1 MAVKPLSL
9 YERQKEYYEDI
20 TRIYLPRRT
29 HVVLRADGVSFSKFT
44 RGLDKPFSNEFISDM
59 NQAAIALCEKAQNV
73 KFAFV
78 QSDEISLVMSDYDTL
93 NTSAWF
99 GNELRKLCSVSAGIV
114 TAAFAQQMAARNSSK
129 EFPFFDCRAWT
140 IPSQDEV
147 LNYFL
152 SRQSDCTRNSLSS
165 VAQVLYSHKELEG
178 KGFKDLN
185 EMVYQKREELRE
197 IMKGNFTLPVELH
210 DKEDLNWNDIPAGMK
225 RGRLIYRETYM
236 APAVSGQEDVMRS
249 RWVVTEAPI
258 FSTPEAR
265 EFLMSFFNQSVEE

>member
-1 MAVKPLSL
+1 MSKPLSL
-9 YERQKEYYEDI
+9 SDRQRVYYEDI
-20 TRIYLPRRT
+20 TRIYLPRRS
-29 HVVLRADGVSFSKFT
+29 HVILRADGVSFSKFT
-44 RGLDKPFSNEFISDM
+44 KSLDKPFSNEFIDDM
-59 NQAAIALCEKAQNV
+59 NQSAIALCEKAQNV

-93 NTSAWF
+93 TTSAWF
-99 GNELRKLCSVSAGIV
+99 DNDLRKLCSVSAGIV
-114 TAAFAQQMAARNSSK
+114 TAKFAQQMARRNSSK

-165 VAQVLYSHKELEG
+165 VAQVLYTHRELEG
-178 KGFKDLN
+178 KGFNDLN
-185 EMVYQKREELRE
+185 EMVYQKREELRH
-197 IMKGNFTLPVELH
+197 IMIANATMPLGLH
-210 DKEDLNWNDIPAGMK
+210 EKEDFNWNDVPAGMK

-236 APAVSGQEDVMRS
+236 TTADNLYPDVLRS

-265 EFLMSFFNQSVEE
+265 SFMLSFFNQNLEE

>member
-1 MAVKPLSL
+1 MSKPLSL
-9 YERQKEYYEDI
+9 SDRQRLYYEDI
-20 TRIYLPRRT
+20 TRTYLPHRS
-29 HVVLRADGVSFSKFT
+29 HVILRADGVSFSKFT
-44 RGLDKPFSNEFISDM
+44 KSLDKPFSNEFIDDM
-59 NQAAIALCEKAQNV
+59 NQSAIALCEKAQNV

-93 NTSAWF
+93 TTSAWF
-99 GNELRKLCSVSAGIV
+99 DNDLRKLCSVSAGIV
-114 TAAFAQQMAARNSSK
+114 TAKFAQQMARRNSSK

-147 LNYFL
+147 VNYFL

-165 VAQVLYSHKELEG
+165 VAQVLYTHRELEG
-178 KGFKDLN
+178 KGFNDLN
-185 EMVYQKREELRE
+185 EMVYQKRDELRH
-197 IMKGNFTLPVELH
+197 IMIANATLPLELH
-210 DKEDLNWNDIPAGMK
+210 EKEDFNWNDIPVGMK

-236 APAVSGQEDVMRS
+236 TTADSLYPNVLRS

-265 EFLMSFFNQSVEE
+265 SFMLSFFNQNLEE